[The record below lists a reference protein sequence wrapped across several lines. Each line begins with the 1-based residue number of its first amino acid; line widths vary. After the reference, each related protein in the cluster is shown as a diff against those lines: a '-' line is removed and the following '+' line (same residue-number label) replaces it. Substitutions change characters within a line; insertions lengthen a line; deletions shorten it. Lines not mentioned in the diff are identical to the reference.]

1 MTATATTRAANWQTH
16 FFSFWTGQAV
26 SLFGTA
32 LVQFAIVWWLTTR
45 THSAT
50 VLATATLAGVLPG
63 VILAPAA
70 GVWVDRWNRR
80 WIMILSDALV
90 ALASVV
96 LIILFVLG
104 AAQVWEI
111 YIILFIRSAGNAFQY
126 PAMQASTSLMVPE
139 AQLSRVAGFNQTL
152 QGAMN
157 IVAPPVGALLL
168 QTIPLQAILSIDV
181 ITALLGIA
189 PLFFVHVPQPAPRA
203 EAGTAGAAARPAF
216 WPEMAAGLRYVLA
229 WPGLL
234 LLASMAL
241 LLNLIF
247 SPTGALLPI
256 LVTKHFG
263 GGALQ
268 LASLDSAEGIGLI
281 AGGLLLGMWG
291 GFRKRIYTSLM
302 GVIGLSLGI
311 GLLGLLPANLFWLA
325 AGAMFMVAVMQVMAN
340 GPIMAVLQATVAPDM
355 QGRVFSLVTA
365 LATAM
370 VPLGLLLA
378 GPLAD
383 AFGVQSWYG
392 IACLGGL
399 AIGVAGCFMPALVHL
414 EDQAAAR
421 SVPAAAV
428 GAPALAPGETS

>member
-1 MTATATTRAANWQTH
+1 MTTTTTATTRAARWQAH

-26 SLFGTA
+26 SLFGTS
-32 LVQFAIVWWLTTR
+32 LVQFALVWWLTNA

-50 VLATATLAGVLPG
+50 VLATATLAATLPG
-63 VILAPAA
+63 VVLAPLA

-90 ALASVV
+90 ALASLV
-96 LIILFVLG
+96 LIVLFLLG
-104 AAQVWEI
+104 AAQVWQI
-111 YIILFIRSAGNAFQY
+111 YLIMFIRSAGNAFQV
-126 PAMQASTSLMVPE
+126 PAMQASTSLMVPDK
-139 AQLSRVAGFNQTL
+139 QLSRVAGFNQTL
-152 QGAMN
+152 QGAMA

-168 QTIPLQAILSIDV
+168 QTLSIQSILSIDV
-181 ITALLGIA
+181 VTAFLGIA
-189 PLFFVHVPQPAPRA
+189 PLFFVHVPQPGPRVQA
-203 EAGTAGAAARPAF
+203 DGTAARPAF
-216 WPEMAAGLRYVLA
+216 WLEMRAGLRYVLA

-241 LLNLIF
+241 LLNLLF

-281 AGGLLLGMWG
+281 AGGLLLGVWG

-311 GLLGLLPANLFWLA
+311 GLVGLLPANLFWLA
-325 AGAMFMVAVMQVMAN
+325 AGGMFIVAVMQALAN

-383 AFGVQSWYG
+383 AFGVQSWYA

-399 AIGVAGCFMPALVHL
+399 AIGVVGCFMPPLVHL
-414 EDQAAAR
+414 EDQAAAINAL
-421 SVPAAAV
+421 PAAVEAS
-428 GAPALAPGETS
+428 T

>member
-1 MTATATTRAANWQTH
+1 M
-16 FFSFWTGQAV
+16 
-26 SLFGTA
+26 
-32 LVQFAIVWWLTTR
+32 IV
-45 THSAT
+45 
-50 VLATATLAGVLPG
+50 
-63 VILAPAA
+63 
-70 GVWVDRWNRR
+70 
-80 WIMILSDALV
+80 SDALV

-96 LIILFVLG
+96 LIVLFALG

-111 YIILFIRSAGNAFQY
+111 YVILFIRSAGNAFQY

-139 AQLSRVAGFNQTL
+139 ARLARVAGFNQTL

-181 ITALLGIA
+181 VTALLGIV
-189 PLFFVHVPQPAPRA
+189 PLFFVHVPQPAARTA
-203 EAGTAGAAARPAF
+203 ARTAAGAPGSQPAF
-216 WPEMAAGLRYVLA
+216 WPEMRAGLRYVLA

-234 LLASMAL
+234 ALLGMAL
-241 LLNLIF
+241 LLNLVF

-281 AGGLLLGMWG
+281 TGGLLLGMWG
-291 GFRKRIYTSLM
+291 GFRKRIYTSLL
-302 GVIGLSLGI
+302 GVMGLSFGV

-325 AGAMFMVAVMQVMAN
+325 TGAMFIIAMMQVMAN
-340 GPIMAVLQATVAPDM
+340 GPIMAVLQVTVAPDM

-365 LATAM
+365 LANAM

-383 AFGVQSWYG
+383 ALGVQSWYV
-392 IACLGGL
+392 IAGVVGL
-399 AIGVAGCFMPALVHL
+399 IIGVVGCFLPALVHL
-414 EDQAAAR
+414 EDQAAAQNA
-421 SVPAAAV
+421 PTAV
-428 GAPALAPGETS
+428 VAAPALAPGETP

>member
-1 MTATATTRAANWQTH
+1 
-16 FFSFWTGQAV
+16 
-26 SLFGTA
+26 
-32 LVQFAIVWWLTTR
+32 
-45 THSAT
+45 
-50 VLATATLAGVLPG
+50 
-63 VILAPAA
+63 
-70 GVWVDRWNRR
+70 
-80 WIMILSDALV
+80 
-90 ALASVV
+90 
-96 LIILFVLG
+96 
-104 AAQVWEI
+104 
-111 YIILFIRSAGNAFQY
+111 
-126 PAMQASTSLMVPE
+126 
-139 AQLSRVAGFNQTL
+139 
-152 QGAMN
+152 MN

-181 ITALLGIA
+181 VTALLGIA
-189 PLFFVHVPQPAPRA
+189 PLCFVHVPQPGPRVQA
-203 EAGTAGAAARPAF
+203 DGTAARPAF
-216 WPEMAAGLRYVLA
+216 WLEMRAGLRYVLA

-241 LLNLIF
+241 LLNLLF

-281 AGGLLLGMWG
+281 AGGLLLGVWG

-311 GLLGLLPANLFWLA
+311 GLVGLLPANLFWLA
-325 AGAMFMVAVMQVMAN
+325 AGGMFIVAVMQSLAN

-383 AFGVQSWYG
+383 AFGVQSWYA

-399 AIGVAGCFMPALVHL
+399 AIGVVGCFMPPLVHL
-414 EDQAAAR
+414 EDQAAAINAL
-421 SVPAAAV
+421 PAAVEAS
-428 GAPALAPGETS
+428 T

>member
-1 MTATATTRAANWQTH
+1 MTSLTTRAANWPAH

-32 LVQFAIVWWLTTR
+32 LVQFALVWWLTNE

-50 VLATATLAGVLPG
+50 VLATASLAAMLPG
-63 VILAPAA
+63 VVLAPIA

-80 WIMILSDALV
+80 WVMILSDALV
-90 ALASVV
+90 AAASVV
-96 LIILFVLG
+96 LIVLFAAG
-104 AAQVWEI
+104 AAQVLEI

-168 QTIPLQAILSIDV
+168 QSLPMQAILSIDV
-181 ITALLGIA
+181 VTALLGIT
-189 PLFFVHVPQPAPRA
+189 PLFFVHVPQPAPRDL
-203 EAGTAGAAARPAF
+203 AAAAATGSF
-216 WPEMAAGLRYVLA
+216 WPEMRAGLRYVLA

-234 LLASMAL
+234 ALIGMAVV
-241 LLNLIF
+241 LNLLF
-247 SPTGALLPI
+247 NPTGALLPI

-268 LASLDSAEGIGLI
+268 LASLDSAEGIGLV
-281 AGGLLLGMWG
+281 AGGLLLGVWG
-291 GFRKRIYTSLM
+291 GFRRRMLTTLC
-302 GVIGLSLGI
+302 GLIGLSLGI
-311 GLLGLLPANLFWLA
+311 GLMGVLPGSLFWLA
-325 AGAMFMVAVMQVMAN
+325 AVAMFIVAGMQVMTN

-370 VPLGLLLA
+370 VPLGLLVA
-378 GPLAD
+378 GPVAD
-383 AFGVQSWYG
+383 ALGVQSWYLL
-392 IACLGGL
+392 AGGVGL
-399 AIGVAGCFMPALVHL
+399 LMGVGSFFLPPLLHL

-421 SVPAAAV
+421 RAAV
-428 GAPALAPGETS
+428 VEGAAPVYAPGETA